1 MTQTLEL
8 NKVNGDLQILSSKEM
23 QEINAGESLWYWG
36 AYGVGS
42 VGRFFGAVWNYCEE
56 HPLELFIA

>member
-23 QEINAGESLWYWG
+23 QEINAGESGWYWVG
-36 AYGVGS
+36 YGVGS